1 MSSSTRGTQRS
12 SASISTNIPAPPIP
26 NPNPNQPPTPT
37 SENATATD
45 PNVGQPPLPPR
56 VGTKR
61 KSETSEV
68 WAHFTR
74 LKLPDGNPDPLHCK
88 YNYCGDETVKCH
100 IVRNGTSSQWAHAR
114 KCMVNHLYEPLDKS
128 QKILNRDNITG
139 AVTYHQFSQ
148 ANMMFSEMIGLQSEI
163 DNKIKDPSDLV
174 LQRVAIGIKAKFDK
188 FVNPLVPGFDIAQ
201 WWKINSSTYP
211 TLSKLAKDIL
221 AIPCSTVASENAFSL
236 GSRVVDPFR
245 SSLTPQMVEAL
256 VCTNDWLRA
265 EQPNFYKEPTTEE
278 LELYQALE
286 ELEREFAEAFGR
298 KQSSSTPTVTTTP
311 APATTMPATSA
322 ASAASTSVAVS

>member
-100 IVRNGTSSQWAHAR
+100 TVRNGTSSQWAHAR
-114 KCMVNHLYEPLDKS
+114 KCMVNPLYEPLDKS

-148 ANMMFSEMIGLQSEI
+148 GRCDQKRIKYIIRDELPLGMLKGWGLRNLFMNCS
-163 DNKIKDPSDLV
+163 P
-174 LQRVAIGIKAKFDK
+174 GI
-188 FVNPLVPGFDIAQ
+188 N
-201 WWKINSSTYP
+201 N
-211 TLSKLAKDIL
+211 LAEK
-221 AIPCSTVASENAFSL
+221 
-236 GSRVVDPFR
+236 
-245 SSLTPQMVEAL
+245 
-256 VCTNDWLRA
+256 
-265 EQPNFYKEPTTEE
+265 
-278 LELYQALE
+278 
-286 ELEREFAEAFGR
+286 
-298 KQSSSTPTVTTTP
+298 
-311 APATTMPATSA
+311 
-322 ASAASTSVAVS
+322 